1 MIEILIAD
9 DHAIVRSGLAQIVSN
24 EPDMRVKAETA
35 TGDDTIA
42 RVRETTFDVVL
53 LDIAMPDKNGI
64 DTLRIIKQ
72 IRPDMPVL
80 MLSGYPEK
88 QYAISLLRAGA
99 NGYVAKD
106 VPPSE
111 ILRAIRT
118 VARGHRYL
126 SESIAD
132 ALARK
137 LEQPNDALPHETLSE
152 REFQIFCKLSLGR
165 LPTEIAEELHLSVK
179 TVSTYR
185 SRVLEKMAMSTN
197 ADLTYYAIKNQL
209 ID

>member
-9 DHAIVRSGLAQIVSN
+9 DHAIVRSGLAQIVSD
-24 EPDMRVKAETA
+24 EADMRVAAETA
-35 TGDDTIA
+35 TGDATIA
-42 RVRETTFDVVL
+42 KVRESAFHVVL

-72 IRPDMPVL
+72 IRPTQAVL
-80 MLSGYPEK
+80 MLSGYPES

-99 NGYVAKD
+99 DGYVAKD
-106 VPPSE
+106 VPPTE

-126 SESIAD
+126 SESTAD
-132 ALARK
+132 ALAHK
-137 LEQPNDALPHETLSE
+137 LSQPADQLPHELLSE
-152 REFQIFCKLSLGR
+152 REFQVFCKLSSGR

-185 SRVLEKMAMSTN
+185 ARVLEKMGMSNN
-197 ADLTYYAIKNQL
+197 ADLTYYAIKNRL

>member
-9 DHAIVRSGLAQIVSN
+9 DHAIVRSGLAQIVSD
-24 EPDMRVKAETA
+24 EADMRVAAETA
-35 TGDDTIA
+35 TGDETIA
-42 RVRETTFDVVL
+42 KVREAAFHVVL

-72 IRPDMPVL
+72 IRPTQAVL
-80 MLSGYPEK
+80 MLSGYPES

-99 NGYVAKD
+99 DGYVAKD
-106 VPPSE
+106 VPPNE

-126 SESIAD
+126 SESTAD
-132 ALARK
+132 ALAQK
-137 LEQPNDALPHETLSE
+137 LSQPADQLPHELLSE
-152 REFQIFCKLSLGR
+152 REFQVFCKLSSGR

-185 SRVLEKMAMSTN
+185 ARVLEKMGMSNN
-197 ADLTYYAIKNQL
+197 ADLTYYAIKNRL

>member
-9 DHAIVRSGLAQIVSN
+9 DHAIVRSGLAQIVS
-24 EPDMRVKAETA
+24 EEADMRVAAETA
-35 TGDDTIA
+35 TGDETIA
-42 RVRETTFDVVL
+42 KVRGAAFHVVL

-72 IRPDMPVL
+72 IRPTQAVL
-80 MLSGYPEK
+80 MLSGYPES

-99 NGYVAKD
+99 DGYVAKD
-106 VPPSE
+106 VPPNE

-126 SESIAD
+126 SESTAD
-132 ALARK
+132 ALAHK
-137 LEQPNDALPHETLSE
+137 LSQPSDQLPHELLSE
-152 REFQIFCKLSLGR
+152 REFQVFCKLSSGR

-185 SRVLEKMAMSTN
+185 ARVLEKMGMNNN
-197 ADLTYYAIKNQL
+197 ADLTYYAIKNRL